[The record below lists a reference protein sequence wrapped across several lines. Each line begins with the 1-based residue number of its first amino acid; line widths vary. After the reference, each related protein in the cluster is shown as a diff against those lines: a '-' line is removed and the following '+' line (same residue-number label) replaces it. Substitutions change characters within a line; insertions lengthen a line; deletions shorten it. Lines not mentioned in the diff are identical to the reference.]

1 MRLKTTIKIKN
12 KYMKQ
17 VLETLEQP
25 YETYEQALSRRSS
38 AMAGIIGTLQGRLE
52 ILNTELKFEL
62 EYDNMS
68 PKEFKSRLKS
78 IRTDVI
84 KTLIVS
90 NKAWA
95 EMQQYEDGDIGKE
108 MSDRKLA
115 DLTTELE
122 ALKTLAL

>member
-1 MRLKTTIKIKN
+1 
-12 KYMKQ
+12 MKQ

-52 ILNTELKFEL
+52 ILNTEIKFEL
-62 EYDNMS
+62 AYDNMS

-78 IRTDVI
+78 IRTDII

-95 EMQQYEDGDIGKE
+95 EMQQYQDGDIGKE

>member
-1 MRLKTTIKIKN
+1 
-12 KYMKQ
+12 MKQ

-25 YETYEQALSRRSS
+25 YETYEQSMSRRTS
-38 AMAGIIGTLQGRLE
+38 AMAGMIGTLQGRLE

-62 EYDNMS
+62 TYDNMS

-78 IRTDVI
+78 IRTDII

-95 EMQQYEDGDIGKE
+95 DMQQYEDGDAGKE
-108 MSDRKLA
+108 FSDKKLA

>member
-1 MRLKTTIKIKN
+1 
-12 KYMKQ
+12 MKEA
-17 VLETLEQP
+17 LETVEQP

-62 EYDNMS
+62 AYANMS

-78 IRTDVI
+78 IRTDII

>member
-1 MRLKTTIKIKN
+1 
-12 KYMKQ
+12 MKQ

-25 YETYEQALSRRSS
+25 YETYEQALSRRGS
-38 AMAGIIGTLQGRLE
+38 AMAGIIGTLQGRLD
-52 ILNTELKFEL
+52 ILNTEIKFEL

-78 IRTDVI
+78 IRTDII

-90 NKAWA
+90 TKAWA
-95 EMQQYEDGDIGKE
+95 EMQRYEDGDIGKE

-122 ALKTLAL
+122 VLKTLAL

>member
-25 YETYEQALSRRSS
+25 YETYEQALSRRGS
-38 AMAGIIGTLQGRLE
+38 AMAGIIGTLQGRLD
-52 ILNTELKFEL
+52 ILNTEIKFEL

-78 IRTDVI
+78 IRTDII

-90 NKAWA
+90 TKAWA
-95 EMQQYEDGDIGKE
+95 EMQRYEDGDIGKE

-122 ALKTLAL
+122 VLKTLAL

>member
-1 MRLKTTIKIKN
+1 
-12 KYMKQ
+12 MKQ

-62 EYDNMS
+62 EYDNLNRE
-68 PKEFKSRLKS
+68 EFKSRLKS

-95 EMQQYEDGDIGKE
+95 DMQQYQDGDIGKQF
-108 MSDRKLA
+108 SDEKLA
-115 DLTTELE
+115 ILTTELE
-122 ALKTLAL
+122 ALQTLAL

>member
-1 MRLKTTIKIKN
+1 
-12 KYMKQ
+12 MK
-17 VLETLEQP
+17 ETLVEQP

-38 AMAGIIGTLQGRLE
+38 AMAGIIGTLQGRLD

-62 EYDNMS
+62 EYDS
-68 PKEFKSRLKS
+68 LTQKEFKSRLKS
-78 IRTDVI
+78 IRTDII

-95 EMQQYEDGDIGKE
+95 EMQQYEDGDIGKQFNDE
-108 MSDRKLA
+108 KLA

>member
-1 MRLKTTIKIKN
+1 
-12 KYMKQ
+12 MKQ

-38 AMAGIIGTLQGRLE
+38 AMAGIIGTLQGRLD
-52 ILNTELKFEL
+52 ILNMELKFEL
-62 EYDNMS
+62 EYDNLNR
-68 PKEFKSRLKS
+68 KELMSRLKS

-115 DLTTELE
+115 DLTMDLE
-122 ALKTLAL
+122 VLQTLAL

>member
-1 MRLKTTIKIKN
+1 
-12 KYMKQ
+12 MKQ

-25 YETYEQALSRRSS
+25 YETYEQALSRRTS

-62 EYDNMS
+62 TYDNMS
-68 PKEFKSRLKS
+68 WPPPKEFKSRLKS
-78 IRTDVI
+78 IRTDII

-90 NKAWA
+90 TKAWA
-95 EMQQYEDGDIGKE
+95 DMQQYEDGDIGKE

-122 ALKTLAL
+122 ALKILAL

>member
-1 MRLKTTIKIKN
+1 
-12 KYMKQ
+12 MKAT
-17 VLETLEQP
+17 LEKVEQP

-62 EYDNMS
+62 NYDNLTQ
-68 PKEFKSRLKS
+68 KEFKSRLKS
-78 IRTDVI
+78 IRTDII

-95 EMQQYEDGDIGKE
+95 EMQQYEDGDIGKQFNDE
-108 MSDRKLA
+108 KLA

-122 ALKTLAL
+122 ALRTLAL